1 MRKKIVAGNWKMN
14 KNYSEAMELVNEI
27 TNLLFDTKDN
37 NKTILLSPP
46 AIYLKD
52 VVDLV
57 SDYPSVYVASQNCAA
72 TENGAY
78 TGEVSASMLHSI
90 GVTHVII
97 GHSERR
103 LYFNET
109 NSILNNKIEKALL
122 ADLQV
127 VFCCGESLEQ
137 RENNSFFDVIKTQ
150 LFDTVFK
157 LSAEQFKQITIA
169 YEPIWAIGTGKTAS
183 AEQAQQMHQFIRE
196 CIKNN
201 YTSEITNQTSILYGG
216 SCNAKNAAELFS
228 QNDIDGGLIG
238 GASLQAQDFY
248 QIISAV

>member
-1 MRKKIVAGNWKMN
+1 MN
-14 KNYSEAMELVNEI
+14 KNYSEAIDLVNEI
-27 TNLLFDTKDN
+27 NNLLFDLKDN

-46 AIYLKD
+46 FIYLKE
-52 VVDLV
+52 VVNLV
-57 SDYPSVYVASQNCAA
+57 SDYSSVYVAAQNCAA
-72 TENGAY
+72 TKNGAY
-78 TGEVSASMLHSI
+78 TGEVSASMLQSI
-90 GVTHVII
+90 GVTYVII

-103 LYFNET
+103 AYFNET
-109 NSILNNKIEKALL
+109 NQVLNNKIQEAIN
-122 ADLQV
+122 ANLQI

-137 RENNSFFDVIKTQ
+137 RENNSFFEVIKNQ
-150 LFDTVFK
+150 LLETVFK
-157 LSAEQFKQITIA
+157 LNEEQFQQIIIA

-183 AEQAQQMHQFIRE
+183 SEQAQQMHQFIRE

-201 YTSEITNQTSILYGG
+201 YSEEIANQTSILYGG

-228 QNDIDGGLIG
+228 QPDIDGGLIG

>member
-46 AIYLKD
+46 AIFLKD

-57 SDYPSVYVASQNCAA
+57 SDYPSVYVAAQNCAA

-137 RENNSFFDVIKTQ
+137 RENNSFVDVIKTQ

-201 YTSEITNQTSILYGG
+201 YKSDVANQTSILYGG
-216 SCNAKNAAELFS
+216 SCNAKNASELFS

>member
-57 SDYPSVYVASQNCAA
+57 SDYPSVYVAAQNCAA

-78 TGEVSASMLHSI
+78 TGEVSASMLYSI
-90 GVTHVII
+90 GVTYVII

-137 RENNSFFDVIKTQ
+137 RENNSFFEVIKTQ
-150 LFDTVFK
+150 LLDTVFK

-201 YTSEITNQTSILYGG
+201 YTSEIANQTSILYGG
-216 SCNAKNAAELFS
+216 SCNAKNASELFS
-228 QNDIDGGLIG
+228 QSDIDGGLIG

-248 QIISAV
+248 QIISSV